1 MGLVKVTGELASA
14 DGEFKPVEFL
24 VDTGSL
30 YTLVSPE
37 IARELGVE
45 LVGSTTLE
53 TAEGSHVEVAMGYA
67 RIRLMGREKPTL
79 LGAMNVPMPL
89 LGSGSLQSLG
99 LKVNPVAEILEYDIP
114 YPPLV

>member
-1 MGLVKVTGELASA
+1 MGMVKVTGELASA

-24 VDTGSL
+24 VDTGSF
-30 YTLVSPE
+30 YTLVTPE
-37 IARELGVE
+37 IAGELGVE

-53 TAEGSHVEVAMGYA
+53 TAEGSQVEVLMGYA
-67 RIRLMGREKPTL
+67 RIRLMGREEPML

-89 LGSGSLQSLG
+89 LGSASLQALG

-114 YPPLV
+114 YPTMA